1 MSQPP
6 LTLLAV
12 FAHPDD
18 ESFGPGGTLARYAAE
33 GAAVHLVTLTRGDA
47 GMGKDVAQEAG
58 CDTLATKRI
67 EELRCAGRVL
77 GLASLEVLDYR
88 DSGMRGSA
96 DNCHPCSLARAPQE
110 QVEGQIK
117 DRMARLRPNVV
128 LSHGPH
134 GDYGHPDHLAAYRA
148 TTRAFRRLYRER
160 PDEAPQKLYTTT
172 FSRRA
177 LRWAL
182 WLLRIRGTD
191 PRRVGA
197 NQDIDLVAI
206 LDSLPPVAAR
216 IDVLDYLETKARA
229 AACHGTQGGAGQMA
243 RGLPRFLARRLQR
256 YETFSR
262 IHPPVQPSDPAERDL
277 FAGLR

>member
-1 MSQPP
+1 MSQPQ

-12 FAHPDD
+12 LAHPDD

-33 GAAVHLVTLTRGDA
+33 GVAVHLVTLTRGDV
-47 GMGKDVAQEAG
+47 GMGEEVAQEAG
-58 CDTLATKRI
+58 FDSLASKRI
-67 EELRCAGRVL
+67 EELHCASRVL
-77 GLASLEVLDYR
+77 GVASLEVLDYR
-88 DSGMRGSA
+88 DSGMPGSD
-96 DNCHPCSLARAPQE
+96 DNSHPCSLAKASQDR
-110 QVEGQIK
+110 VVRQIQ
-117 DRMARLRPNVV
+117 DRMMRIRPDVV

-148 TTRAFRRLYRER
+148 TTHAFHRLRQER
-160 PDEAPQKLYTTT
+160 PGEAPHKLYNTT
-172 FSRRA
+172 FPRRA
-177 LRWAL
+177 LGWAIR
-182 WLLRIRGTD
+182 LLRIRGTD

-197 NQDIDLVAI
+197 NQDIDLVGI

-243 RGLPRFLARRLQR
+243 RGLPRFLARRIQR

-262 IHPPVQPSDPAERDL
+262 VHPPVQRGEPAERD
-277 FAGLR
+277 FFTGLR